1 LLPQIDDDG
10 AVTEYIPVTAPWASI
25 PPDAMFTFDDAGDQP
40 RLVMSVRGDRGE
52 ENVIYVF
59 EPIE

>member
-1 LLPQIDDDG
+1 
-10 AVTEYIPVTAPWASI
+10 VTEYIPVTAPWASI

-40 RLVMSVRGDRGE
+40 RLVMSVRSDRGE